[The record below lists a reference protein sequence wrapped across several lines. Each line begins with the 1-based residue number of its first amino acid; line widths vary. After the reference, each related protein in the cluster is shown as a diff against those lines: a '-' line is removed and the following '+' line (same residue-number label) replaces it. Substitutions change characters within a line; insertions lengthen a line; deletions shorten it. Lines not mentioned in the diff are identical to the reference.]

1 MAGHVRF
8 VKLVLTSPAK
18 NYFVD
23 FHAGI
28 NLIAGPMYTGKSSV
42 LELLDYALGASTPPN
57 YPELAKCSDVLVEL
71 VVNGETLT
79 LRRNLKST
87 SARAQLYEAGLQQV
101 LAGEAT
107 PTEVLPRHN
116 QTQPSISL
124 AILERLDLA
133 TFKVKTAPTKDDSDT
148 SSFSLRDLLFLVYID
163 QDRMGSKTSF
173 FEDVPAKAIK
183 WKAAF
188 EIVHELFDASAAA
201 LAEALRNALKNEEDL
216 KRYLQNARKFLDQF
230 RIPGTDDLLKE
241 EARLLEELKKAE
253 ERQRDH
259 RQVERANLGASTQLA
274 ERRNRMAEEE
284 RTLRAREEEL
294 QRSER
299 QLGRLRVQ
307 YQREL
312 SQWEFLRESHTIMGS
327 IPVSLCPACLQNVAT
342 QDPNDGSHCGLCKQ
356 ELRKQP
362 QDVPVE
368 NQIRAVRRRISD
380 LDGYLEDLN
389 TSRSRIEQQRAA
401 LATAINESDQT
412 LRRVNESTIL
422 PATRAI
428 LEANELVSMFR
439 KQIERVR
446 EQLAF
451 RRRAQGEGSNLA
463 LLQEKIEKLRAE
475 EEQARQNRLSPEDVI
490 KDLTAW
496 YQALL
501 AEIGF
506 PTLHNA
512 YIDQATYRPFV
523 RGQAYPALSSK
534 GAIALSVTLWHVA
547 LLEYAIKPH
556 SRSRF
561 PRLLML
567 DSPLN
572 HVGRAADD
580 PEFRDQ
586 KLVDAFYTMLRRLHE
601 RAGEFQLI
609 MVDNHPPPSARDLIA
624 VEFTGKVGVGRYG
637 LIDDEHPVLPPDA
650 AGSEDTQ

>member
-1 MAGHVRF
+1 MGGHVRF

-18 NYFVD
+18 NYAVE

-42 LELLDYALGASTPPN
+42 LELLDYALGASMPPN
-57 YPELAKCSDVLVEL
+57 YPELTKCSDVLVEM

-87 SARAQLYEAGLQQV
+87 SAKAHLYEAALLQV
-101 LAGEAT
+101 LTGEAT
-107 PTEVLPRHN
+107 PIEILLRHN

-133 TFKVKTAPTKDDSDT
+133 TFKVKTAPTKEDSDT
-148 SSFSLRDLLFLVYID
+148 NSFSLRDLLFLIYID

-201 LAEALRNALKNEEDL
+201 LAEALSNALKNEEEL
-216 KRYLQNARKFLDQF
+216 KRYLENARRFLDQF
-230 RIPGTDDLLKE
+230 RIPGTEDLLKDE
-241 EARLLEELKKAE
+241 TRLLEELKVAE
-253 ERQRDH
+253 ETQRDH
-259 RQVERANLGASTQLA
+259 RKVERTNLGASSLLA
-274 ERRNRMAEEE
+274 DRRNRMAEEE
-284 RTLRAREEEL
+284 RTLHAREDEL
-294 QRSER
+294 QRSGR

-312 SQWEFLRESHTIMGS
+312 SQWEFLRESQTIMGS
-327 IPVSLCPACLQNVAT
+327 IPVSLCPACLQNVVTDAPK
-342 QDPNDGSHCGLCKQ
+342 DSAHCGLCKQ

-368 NQIRAVRRRISD
+368 NQIRAVRRRIAD
-380 LDGYLEDLN
+380 LDAYLEDLS
-389 TSRSRIEQQRAA
+389 TSRSRLEQQRAV
-401 LATAINESDQT
+401 LVTAINESDQT
-412 LRRVNESTIL
+412 LRRVTESTIL

-428 LEANELVSMFR
+428 LETNELASLLR
-439 KQIERVR
+439 KQLERVR
-446 EQLAF
+446 EQLSF
-451 RRRAQGEGSNLA
+451 RRRARGEGSNLA

-475 EEQARQNRLSPEDVI
+475 EGQARQNRLSPEEVI

-501 AEIGF
+501 AEVGF

-512 YIDQATYRPFV
+512 YIDQVTYRPFV
-523 RGQAYPALSSK
+523 RGQPYPALSSK
-534 GAIALSVTLWHVA
+534 GAIALSVTLWHLT
-547 LLEYAIKPH
+547 LLEFAIKPQ

-580 PEFRDQ
+580 SEFRDQ
-586 KLVDAFYTMLRRLHE
+586 KLVDAFYAMLRRLHQ
-601 RAGEFQLI
+601 RSDEFQLI
-609 MVDNHPPPSARDLIA
+609 MVDNHPPSSARDLIA

-637 LIDDEHPVLPPDA
+637 LIDDESPILPPGA
-650 AGSEDTQ
+650 AGSIA